1 MKPALVVITLALCAL
16 VVVQWVRESALH
28 TDLSSMD
35 KRLHSSEAAQSDLE
49 DKLKTWES
57 EIQRLTENS
66 TAAAKKEKELQAEIA
81 RLTTEL
87 TTRDAELKSASAAP
101 PPDFVAT
108 MKARN
113 DEVLKQNEAI
123 TKANASLQKLVQER
137 DALAEKLNNRT
148 REWNELTEKYNKL
161 VKSR

>member
-16 VVVQWVRESALH
+16 VVVQWVRESSLH
-28 TDLSSMD
+28 TDLTAMD
-35 KRLHSSEAAQSDLE
+35 KRVHASEAAQSDLE
-49 DKLKTWES
+49 DKLKTWEA
-57 EIQRLTENS
+57 EIQRLTENA
-66 TAAAKKEKELQAEIA
+66 TAASKKEKELQAEIT

-87 TTRDAELKSASAAP
+87 TTRDAELKTASAA

-123 TKANASLQKLVQER
+123 KNANAALQKLIQER

-148 REWNELTEKYNKL
+148 KEWNELTGKYNRL